1 MFNRNQLES
10 LLKDLNISNTDII
23 ERIILYIENLKK
35 WNKAIN
41 LTSKN
46 FYIEN
51 HIQDSFMFFELFKE
65 AKGALLDIGSGNGF
79 PAIILTIICRKLHT
93 TMIELNSKKCAFLRD
108 TCLKLSL
115 NAIVINENIL
125 NFENQEKFDFIT
137 IRGLRLNSSIE
148 TKLSSLIKKD
158 AGSLIIWTYPPPVL
172 KKFKLIKSISRKN
185 KYLHLYI
192 KEQVAQQP
200 I

>member
-1 MFNRNQLES
+1 MSNRNQLES
-10 LLKDLNISNTDII
+10 LLKDLGISNTDII
-23 ERIILYIENLKK
+23 EKIILYIENLEK

-51 HIQDSFMFFELFKE
+51 HIKDSFMFFELFRE
-65 AKGALLDIGSGNGF
+65 PKGALLDIGSGNGF
-79 PAIILTIICRKLHT
+79 PAIILTIICKKLHT
-93 TMIELNSKKCAFLRD
+93 TMIDLNSKKCAFLRD
-108 TCLKLSL
+108 TSLKLSL
-115 NAIVINENIL
+115 NATVVNGNIL
-125 NFENQEKFDFIT
+125 NFENQEKFDFVT
-137 IRGLRLNSSIE
+137 IRGLKLDEVIE
-148 TKLSSLIKKD
+148 TKLSLFLKET
-158 AGSLIIWTYPPPVL
+158 GSLLAWTYPPPVL
-172 KKFKLIKSISRKN
+172 EKFKLIKSINRKN